1 MATQQTLPRVG
12 VVIPVYNDWQGLQRC
27 LQALTQ
33 QTYPPERWRVRVV
46 DNGSDDWPAEP
57 VFPLPVEVLRCPQ
70 PGSYAARNLAALGW
84 DVDVLAFTDADCLPE
99 PDWLLE
105 GLACLDPAAVAAD
118 LVAGAIRLT
127 ARFSVAPS
135 AAEQLDQILGFDQ
148 GRTVRRAGYGATAN
162 LFVRASGFHALAG
175 FQAHTRS
182 GGDRDFCTRALR
194 IGSTLVYA
202 PRARVAHPA
211 RGWSA
216 LVQKQRRIVGGQLAL
231 ASPGVGPRLIVLGL
245 SMRPLASEWWRVL
258 RVPGLRGWRRWE
270 LLLLACRLRL
280 AVLLEWA
287 RLQWPGQQ
295 PLR

>member
-1 MATQQTLPRVG
+1 MNHPVWPTVG
-12 VVIPVYNDWQGLQRC
+12 VVIPVYNDWQRLQLC
-27 LQALTQ
+27 LQALAQ
-33 QTYPPERWRVRVV
+33 QTYPAERWRVRVV

-84 DVDVLAFTDADCLPE
+84 DVDVLAFTDADCRPE

-105 GLACLDPAAVAAD
+105 GLACLDHAAHAAD

-127 ARFSVAPS
+127 ASRAVAPT

-162 LFVRASGFHALAG
+162 LFVRASVFHALGG
-175 FQAHTRS
+175 FQSQTRS
-182 GGDRDFCTRALR
+182 GADRDLCARALR
-194 IGSTLVYA
+194 MGSQLVYA
-202 PRARVAHPA
+202 PRARVGHPA
-211 RGWSA
+211 RGWLA

-231 ASPGVGPRLIVLGL
+231 APPGACPRLIVLAL
-245 SMRPLASEWWRVL
+245 SMRPLASESWRLL
-258 RVPGLRGWRRWE
+258 RAPGLHGWRRWE
-270 LLLLACRLRL
+270 LLLLAFRLRL
-280 AVLLEWA
+280 AVLLEWV

>member
-1 MATQQTLPRVG
+1 MAERPD
-12 VVIPVYNDWQGLQRC
+12 PVQ
-27 LQALTQ
+27 
-33 QTYPPERWRVRVV
+33 
-46 DNGSDDWPAEP
+46 PADE
-57 VFPLPVEVLRCPQ
+57 
-70 PGSYAARNLAALGW
+70 AARAQARALLAGARFGA
-84 DVDVLAFTDADCLPE
+84 LAFTDADCLPE

-105 GLACLDPAAVAAD
+105 GLACVDPAAVAAD

-127 ARFSVAPS
+127 ARCSVAPS

-162 LFVRASGFHALAG
+162 LFVRASVFHALAG